1 MGVLGGLIGHSLGR
15 GLAHAFHL
23 PKNIGG
29 AIGGGLGATLEPFK
43 NGGYV
48 GKGKKKGTP
57 VPILA
62 HAGEFVVPLNGT
74 VTNKQKKTVAKNKK
88 TKGVKFC

>member
-15 GLAHAFHL
+15 GLAHTFHL

-29 AIGGGLGATLEPFK
+29 AIGGGIGALEPFK
-43 NGGYV
+43 KGGYV
-48 GKGKKKGTP
+48 GKGLKKGTP

-62 HAGEFVVPLNGT
+62 HAGEFVVPLNSKPT
-74 VTNKQKKTVAKNKK
+74 KKQVAVAKKNKK
-88 TKGVKFC
+88 SKGVVKFA